1 MPAIKLT
8 AGLLLVL
15 FAFKK
20 SAASSSADPPISP
33 IMMMPSVSSSLRN
46 TFRQSMK
53 FVPENGS
60 PPMPMT
66 RDWPRPA
73 CVVWLTAS

>member
-1 MPAIKLT
+1 MKLT
-8 AGLLLVL
+8 AGLFVVLL
-15 FAFKK
+15 AFRK

-33 IMMMPSVSSSLRN
+33 IMMIPSVSSSSRK

-53 FVPENGS
+53 LVPENGS
-60 PPMPMT
+60 PPMPTT

-73 CVVWLTAS
+73 WVVWLTAS